1 MANAEVYCRVKWCR
15 YPYAHITS
23 AHKCGGCDAFGHG
36 RMECGNRYAESQLTM
51 FRETLLPQSMHCDIF
66 GCIYPQTHTRESHHC
81 HHCFRQDHGER
92 DCIIKEMNY
101 YSGRYNNLETDLR
114 GVDNIFFKEPAGMGN
129 IIYIRKKDGRL
140 KFLTMHSDNWGQYGD
155 SIADDVPRLNK
166 FIDGLDELN
175 RDVVDGLTQIM
186 LEGMPEPEPDQVPMP
201 EPDQVPVPELDQVP
215 VAAMDVE
222 EISNIFGGRDGPNE
236 DLLESATNSSGR
248 ELHDMWDEYV
258 STSYQSNVK
267 CPLCRTMNEKIK
279 VKQIK
284 GLSDTCSVCLTNSV
298 SLYFPKCEH
307 ACVCQE
313 CYDQL

>member
-1 MANAEVYCRVKWCR
+1 MANANTYCRVKWCR

-36 RMECGNRYAESQLTM
+36 QMECGNPDAESLLTM
-51 FRETLLPQSMHCDIF
+51 LRETLLPQSMHCDIF

-92 DCIIKEMNY
+92 DCIIKEMIY
-101 YSGRYNNLETDLR
+101 YSGKYNNLEVDLH
-114 GVDNIFFKEPAGMGN
+114 GLDNVFFKEPAGMGC

-140 KFLTMHSDNWGQYGD
+140 KFLMMHSDNWGQYG
-155 SIADDVPRLNK
+155 AETNDVPRLNK
-166 FIDGLDELN
+166 FIEGLSEIN
-175 RDVVDGLTQIM
+175 NEVVDGFRQGLFGEMPDRDQTDDEAEQGDYQITQNANDIFDNYY
-186 LEGMPEPEPDQVPMP
+186 PQVANN
-201 EPDQVPVPELDQVP
+201 VNNV
-215 VAAMDVE
+215 
-222 EISNIFGGRDGPNE
+222 
-236 DLLESATNSSGR
+236 NSI
-248 ELHDMWDEYV
+248 
-258 STSYQSNVK
+258 K
-267 CPLCRTMNEKIK
+267 CPLCRTMNQKSKI
-279 VKQIK
+279 KQIK